1 MRGAE
6 PVGKLEKLHESDSSV
21 ASCRYYCYYSYYNPM
36 EQEVPP
42 PAREGGGWRAPGPPP
57 TPDTSMQYAV
67 NTINCSQIGCVDCQT
82 MRQFGINI
90 QINMVSGVEMLASP
104 SEVILTSSG
113 TTH

>member
-1 MRGAE
+1 MRVTVVWPAAGTIVTIVTII
-6 PVGKLEKLHESDSSV
+6 PWSRKSLHLLGRV
-21 ASCRYYCYYSYYNPM
+21 
-36 EQEVPP
+36 
-42 PAREGGGWRAPGPPP
+42 GGWRAPGPPP